1 MRVLADVWEPGVDLV
16 LSGTAVGP
24 CAADRGHH
32 YAQRGNAFW
41 RLLHDSGLTPDLLG
55 PADESALPRH
65 GLGLVDVVKR
75 LAPPDPFDVDDFV
88 GVLEQAAPTWVAF
101 NGRVGADAVARAIG
115 EPRPAL
121 GLQRWTVAG
130 AHVFVLPSSSG
141 ANQRRD
147 HGGRPDRLSW
157 WAELAALVAE
167 GRPAIGQVRPSGPPA
182 GTSPRSAR
190 SARP

>member
-1 MRVLADVWEPGVDLV
+1 MRVLEDVWEPGVDLV

-24 CAADRGHH
+24 CAAERGHH

-41 RLLHDSGLTPDLLG
+41 RLVHDSGLTTDLLG
-55 PADESALPRH
+55 PADEDVLPRH
-65 GLGLVDVVKR
+65 GIGLVDVVKR
-75 LAPPDPFDVDDFV
+75 LAPPDPFDVEGFV
-88 GVLEQAAPTWVAF
+88 EVLAQAKPAWVAF
-101 NGRVGADAVARAIG
+101 NGRVGADAVARSIG

-121 GLQRWTVAG
+121 GRQRWTVAG

-157 WAELAALVAE
+157 WAELASLVAE
-167 GRPAIGQVRPSGPPA
+167 GRRQPVRPVRPPAPPA
-182 GTSPRSAR
+182 GTSPRSER
-190 SARP
+190 

>member
-1 MRVLADVWEPGVDLV
+1 MRVLEDVWEPGVDLV

-24 CAADRGHH
+24 CAAERGHH

-41 RLLHDSGLTPDLLG
+41 RLLHDSGMTPDLLD
-55 PADESALPRH
+55 PADEADLPRH

-75 LAPPDPFDVDDFV
+75 LAPPDPFDVEGFV
-88 GVLEQAAPTWVAF
+88 AVLEQARPAWVGF
-101 NGRVGADAVARAIG
+101 NGRVGAEAVARAIG

-121 GLQRWTVAG
+121 GPQQWRVAG
-130 AHVFVLPSSSG
+130 AQVFVLPSSSG

-157 WAELAALVAE
+157 WAELAGL
-167 GRPAIGQVRPSGPPA
+167 VRPPAPPA
-182 GTSPRSAR
+182 GTSPRSER